1 MTTDEPPP
9 IPDTPPAESKMLV
22 VVTNQAVRR
31 AERLAQKPDRAL
43 SLLESA
49 RKKAEKSRD
58 SIQSAFQYIGAL
70 IRMLRAHFKR
80 RYRDLPWRSVVWGL
94 AALVYFVAPID
105 LIPDFILGGLVDDAA
120 VVMYVVR
127 QIQKDLDAYLA
138 WESQQIDDDSE

>member
-9 IPDTPPAESKMLV
+9 IPDTPPAESKMLA

-31 AERLAQKPDRAL
+31 AERIAEKPDRAMTL
-43 SLLESA
+43 IESA

-80 RYRDLPWRSVVWGL
+80 SYHELPWRSVVWGL

-105 LIPDFILGGLVDDAA
+105 MIPDFILGGLVDDAA

-138 WESQQIDDDSE
+138 WESRQIDDDGE